1 MLKKDSLIAIK
12 FAPVLMNF
20 TKVKVKANE
29 SIIGWIRHREGLRQ
43 INIELA
49 FLGLKC

>member
-1 MLKKDSLIAIK
+1 MIAIK

-20 TKVKVKANE
+20 TKVKVNE